1 MEDFSRCY
9 AVPPP
14 SSAISP
20 TDAIS
25 SYDNVISQLSSQCWA
40 YYENSGHRHSH
51 SLYLGSLGPCA
62 YVRYCL
68 AQSLSWV
75 DDKENKLQLLNAAA
89 AAVDNVLLESSTFGC
104 RQRITLLEGVS
115 RELSLFIL
123 VHRDVHKLTLIAFT
137 GSCWRTSTVGCNTLF
152 TPNSVW

>member
-9 AVPPP
+9 AVPPL

-20 TDAIS
+20 TDAIP

-89 AAVDNVLLESSTFGC
+89 AAVDNVLFESSTSGC

-115 RELSLFIL
+115 RELSLFIWL
-123 VHRDVHKLTLIAFT
+123 IEMYKLTLIAFT
-137 GSCWRTSTVGCNTLF
+137 GSCWCTSTVGCNTLF